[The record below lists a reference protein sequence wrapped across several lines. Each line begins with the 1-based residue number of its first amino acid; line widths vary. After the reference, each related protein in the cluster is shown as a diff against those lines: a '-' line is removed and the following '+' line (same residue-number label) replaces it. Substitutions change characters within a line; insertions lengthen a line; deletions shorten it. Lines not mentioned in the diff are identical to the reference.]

1 MSEQGLLE
9 AFNDCLDRINAGQS
23 INDCLRVY
31 PQHAAAL
38 RPMLEVG
45 KLVERAQVSPF
56 EVASAQARV
65 RARMTERLQSAP
77 RARPPYARLALLAA
91 SFLITLAAVLGMA
104 EGSLPGDT
112 LYGLKRLSEGARSVI
127 TGEQFEPRRL
137 DEIRVLLALRRIEE
151 VTFSGTIERIEGDQ
165 WQIAGLPVRVAS
177 GTAGSE
183 TLALGDRVTV
193 QAETSSS
200 GELFA
205 RSLTLLEQGDLTPT
219 PALTPTLVLSPTAE
233 ATQTVAPPATNTPAP
248 TITTTVT
255 FAPTATPSPTPTHTA
270 QVATTVVPT
279 IAVSPTATAC
289 VPAQP
294 PNWVS
299 YRIQPNDTVAG
310 LAGVTG
316 VSVDQL
322 VLVNCL
328 PPNLMII
335 VGQYLFLP
343 YMPPAPQP
351 TQAPQQPTVAS
362 QPQGDDHGGSSNS
375 GSGSSGGDDDSDD
388 HSGRGGGGDDH
399 DDDN

>member
-1 MSEQGLLE
+1 MSDQGLLE
-9 AFNDCLDRINAGQS
+9 AFNDCLDRINAGQN
-23 INDCLRVY
+23 INDCLRAY
-31 PQHAAAL
+31 PQYAAAL

-56 EVASAQARV
+56 EVETAQSRV
-65 RARMTERLQSAP
+65 RARMNERLQQST
-77 RARPPYARLALLAA
+77 RRTRPPYARFALLAA
-91 SFLITLAAVLGMA
+91 SFLITFAAVLGMA

-151 VTFSGTIERIEGDQ
+151 VTFSGTIDRIEGDQ
-165 WQIAGLPVRVAS
+165 WQVAALPVRVAS
-177 GTAGSE
+177 GTTGSE
-183 TLALGDRVTV
+183 TLAVGDRVTV
-193 QAETSSS
+193 EAETSPN

-205 RSLTLLEQGDLTPT
+205 RAFTLLDQADPTPT
-219 PALTPTLVLSPTAE
+219 PAFTPTV
-233 ATQTVAPPATNTPAP
+233 TQTMTLPATNTPAP
-248 TITTTVT
+248 TTTTPPT
-255 FAPTATPSPTPTHTA
+255 LAPTITPSPSPTHTTT

-279 IAVSPTATAC
+279 VAITLTPTAC
-289 VPAQP
+289 IPAQP

-310 LAGVTG
+310 LASVTG

-343 YMPPAPQP
+343 SMPPAQ
-351 TQAPQQPTVAS
+351 QQPTLAAPP
-362 QPQGDDHGGSSNS
+362 PQGDQGGSSNS
-375 GSGSSGGDDDSDD
+375 GSGSSDDDDDDDDDSGQGGGDDD
-388 HSGRGGGGDDH
+388 
-399 DDDN
+399 DDD

>member
-1 MSEQGLLE
+1 MSDQGLLE

-56 EVASAQARV
+56 EVESAQSRV
-65 RARMTERLQSAP
+65 RARMTERLQST
-77 RARPPYARLALLAA
+77 RRTRPPYTRLALLAA
-91 SFLITLAAVLGMA
+91 SFLITFAAVLGMA

-112 LYGLKRLSEGARSVI
+112 LYGLKRLSEGARSVV

-137 DEIRVLLALRRIEE
+137 DEIRVLLALRRIEQ
-151 VTFSGTIERIEGDQ
+151 VTFSGTIDRIEADQ
-165 WQIAGLPVRVAS
+165 WLIAGLPVRVAS
-177 GTAGSE
+177 GTTGSE
-183 TLALGDRVTV
+183 TLVVGDRVTV
-193 QAETSSS
+193 EAETSPNN
-200 GELFA
+200 ELFA
-205 RSLTLLEQGDLTPT
+205 RTFTLLEQGDPTPT
-219 PALTPTLVLSPTAE
+219 PAFTPTLALSPTAE
-233 ATQTVAPPATNTPAP
+233 ATQIVSPPATNTPVPTTTAPPTLAP
-248 TITTTVT
+248 TS
-255 FAPTATPSPTPTHTA
+255 TPSPTPTHTTTQA
-270 QVATTVVPT
+270 ATTVVPT
-279 IAVSPTATAC
+279 VAVTLTPTAC
-289 VPAQP
+289 VSAQL

-310 LAGVTG
+310 LATITG

-343 YMPPAPQP
+343 SMPPAQ
-351 TQAPQQPTVAS
+351 QQPTVAAPPT
-362 QPQGDDHGGSSNS
+362 QQGDDHGGSSNS
-375 GSGSSGGDDDSDD
+375 GSGNSGGDDDNDD
-388 HSGRGGGGDDH
+388 HSGPGGGGGDD
-399 DDDN
+399 DDDD